1 MTDLPDSIEDVEDLI
16 SAQLVEIAATFG
28 DGAVCYPLMTA
39 DTQISSATVDK
50 VFDDLL
56 AAHGSGIESGH
67 LVVVVDSAGGDIDA
81 AYNLAMLFRRYGTNR
96 LTCVVPR
103 WAKSAATLLVC
114 GGDSV
119 MMTPVAELGPL
130 DPQIT
135 QSLPHEQRLEQFSP
149 LHIESTLEL
158 IRNEFDHGNQELA
171 QGLMER
177 LQFPLTLGAFVK
189 SMDLGK
195 QYAERLLSSRM
206 FSKSESETVSDIAL
220 QLVEGYPDHG
230 FCINADEARK
240 LGLIVEEPSYEQ
252 MKVIWKFHILTQHR
266 NRLVADARL
275 LEAKARLAELLPL
288 ILENE
293 PETNPSP
300 NLDSQRGHDM
310 QVPQ

>member
-1 MTDLPDSIEDVEDLI
+1 MTDLPDSVAECEKQIKTQIGEL
-16 SAQLVEIAATFG
+16 AATFG
-28 DGAVCYPLMTA
+28 EDVVCYPLVIADDQITA
-39 DTQISSATVDK
+39 ATVDK

-56 AAHGSGIESGH
+56 DTHSSGIESGC
-67 LVVVVDSAGGDIDA
+67 LVVVVDSPGGDIDA
-81 AYNLAMLFRRYGTNR
+81 AYNLAMLFRRYGAER
-96 LTCVVPR
+96 LTYVVPR

-135 QSLPHEQRLEQFSP
+135 QSSPHEQRLEQFSP

-158 IRNEFDHGNQELA
+158 IRNEFEQGNHELA
-171 QGLMER
+171 QGLMQR

-206 FSKSESETVSDIAL
+206 LSDKLETARDVSNR
-220 QLVEGYPDHG
+220 LVEGYADHG
-230 FCINADEARK
+230 FCINIDEARK
-240 LGLIVEEPSYEQ
+240 LGLAVDEPSPDQ
-252 MKVIWKFHILTQHR
+252 LRIIW
-266 NRLVADARL
+266 RLHKLARYRSELIAADQRRETEAQ
-275 LEAKARLAELLPL
+275 LEKLLPM
-288 ILENE
+288 ILEGV
-293 PETNPSP
+293 PGTNPNPESP
-300 NLDSQRGHDM
+300 QGNDI